1 MLEAFFEGLLV
12 TLAWQNLQFLIIGV
26 AIGFVV
32 GVIPGLGG
40 PVAIALML
48 PFTFDMGPEAAFA
61 FLLGMLAVTA
71 TTGELTSI
79 LFGVPGEATA
89 AALVLDGHAMAKNGE
104 VGRAVGASLMSS
116 LVGAWLGA
124 MFLAMAIPVVRP
136 LVLSFGSPE
145 FFMLTVL
152 GITFVAILGTGSM
165 LKALIAGAFGLLIAM
180 IGLDPLTA
188 TQRYTFGVL
197 HLWDG
202 VGIVPA
208 AIGLFA
214 IPEIVELASRGTSI
228 SKEGAAPAVLN
239 GLMRGVKDTFKHWW
253 LVVRCSAIGAFIGV
267 LPGLGGS
274 VAQWVTYGHAVQTSK
289 DPSRFGKGAIE
300 GILAPGSANNS
311 KEGGSIIPTVAFG
324 IPGST
329 SMALLLGAFV
339 IQGLAP
345 GPRMLTTHLTLTMSF
360 VWTIVV
366 ANLIAVVASVLL
378 IRQIVKLT
386 QVRGSRILGVIVIMV
401 LIGSFA
407 AKNSF
412 LDILVMLAFG
422 ALGCAMVAYNWPRA
436 PLILG
441 LVLGNVAEN
450 YMFLAVSRYGW
461 SWLSH
466 PLVMV
471 IGGITLLGVILQARR
486 EILRRQEHRAPKAP
500 RAEPKS

>member
-1 MLEAFFEGLLV
+1 MVEAFVGGLLV
-12 TLAWQNLQFLIIGV
+12 TLSWQNLQFLLVGV

-48 PFTFDMGPEAAFA
+48 PFTFEMSPESAFA
-61 FLLGMLAVTA
+61 FLLGMIAVTA

-89 AALVLDGHAMAKNGE
+89 AALVLDGHAMAKSGA

-124 MFLAMAIPVVRP
+124 AFLALAIPVVRP

-197 HLWDG
+197 HLWEG

-228 SKEGAAPAVLN
+228 SKQAAAPAVLS
-239 GLMRGVKDTFKHWW
+239 GLMEGVVDTFRHWW

-274 VAQWVTYGHAVQTSK
+274 VAQWVTYGHAVQSSK

-300 GILAPGSANNS
+300 GILGPGSANNS
-311 KEGGSIIPTVAFG
+311 KEGGSIVPTVAFG

-339 IQGLAP
+339 IQGLTP
-345 GPRMLTTHLTLTMSF
+345 GPSMLTEHLTLTMSF
-360 VWTIVV
+360 VWMIVV
-366 ANLIAVVASVLL
+366 ANLVAVVASVLL
-378 IRQIVKLT
+378 IRQIVSLT
-386 QVRGSRILGVIVIMV
+386 QVRGARILSVITIMV
-401 LIGSFA
+401 LVGSFA

-412 LDILVMLAFG
+412 LDILVMFAFG
-422 ALGCAMVAYNWPRA
+422 ALGCAMVAYDWPRP

-441 LVLGNVAEN
+441 LVLGDVAEN

-461 SWLSH
+461 SWLGH
-466 PLVMV
+466 PLVLV
-471 IGGITLLGVILQARR
+471 IAGVTVLGIAFQARR
-486 EILRRQEHRAPKAP
+486 EVIRGRAAKASEQ
-500 RAEPKS
+500 RGRG